1 MNSTAIPVLL
11 SLSPSIS
18 SGTPILTWSPILWT
32 TGILCLLGAVTA
44 AMVLNDD
51 LHKVSPLL
59 ERIPRVYGRSGIVD
73 LVKAI
78 VNTQAYLHDGYRKTK
93 GVGGLFKLPTPTR
106 WVVVATDPETMRD
119 IYRGSDN
126 DLSSSDAI
134 EAILQFS
141 HTLGPEIL
149 DNPYHVPLMT
159 SLLSKRLD
167 EICPG
172 MFEELEYVFKKSLE
186 VNDIH
191 GHTFLENVVSS
202 VSNRIFVGLSL
213 CRNQRFLQLTRTFT
227 FRMTIVGFIL
237 SGTPSFLRRF
247 LAFLISP
254 NRVQAK
260 IAQLVQPVVL
270 RQRQAMVLKD
280 PKLSQSIDVLSNMMA
295 IAEGK
300 EQSAMALT
308 LRIMHLN
315 FAAVSSTSIILPLA
329 FNHLASRQDWQDE
342 IAAEVQE
349 IIDQEGWSF
358 RSPVSYAKV
367 GLTRERIR
375 TFAIFVVAVQSP
387 TKLSLTA
394 TLGRVVTAPSFTFSN
409 GITVPRGT
417 LLCATSRELCLDNT
431 GTEFQPFRFVKE
443 DEIRLATDSSTTSTP
458 QYMPWGHGKHACP
471 GRFFAVCQ
479 MKAIIAYTFFHY
491 RVSVANQRQP
501 TLKWLFVMSAPDK
514 SLQFRFEPRQRDV
527 L

>member
-1 MNSTAIPVLL
+1 MNSTTIPVLL
-11 SLSPSIS
+11 DLSSSIS
-18 SGTPILTWSPILWT
+18 LGTPTLTSSTFLWT
-32 TGILCLLGAVTA
+32 TGILCLLGAVTIA
-44 AMVLNDD
+44 KVLNDSD
-51 LHKVSPLL
+51 LHK
-59 ERIPRVYGRSGIVD
+59 IPRVYGRSGIVD

-78 VNTQAYLHDGYRKTK
+78 VNTQAYLHDGYLKTK

-126 DLSSSDAI
+126 ELSSSDAI

-172 MFEELEYVFKKSLE
+172 MFEELDYVFQKSLE
-186 VNDIH
+186 SNDIH

-202 VSNRIFVGLSL
+202 VSNRIFVGLPL
-213 CRNQRFLQLTRTFT
+213 CRNQQFLQLTRTFT

-237 SGTPSFLRRF
+237 SGTPYFLRRF

-254 NRVQAK
+254 NRVQAR

-270 RQRQAMVLKD
+270 QQQKAMVLKE
-280 PKLSQSIDVLSNMMA
+280 PKLAQSIDVLSNMMA

-342 IAAEVQE
+342 IAAEAQE

-358 RSPVSYAKV
+358 AALSRMP
-367 GLTRERIR
+367 
-375 TFAIFVVAVQSP
+375 
-387 TKLSLTA
+387 KLDSLVKEVMRFHHFSST

-431 GTEFQPFRFVKE
+431 GAEFQPFRFVKE

-491 RVSVANQRQP
+491 KVSVANQRQP
-501 TLKWLFVMSAPDK
+501 ALKWLFVMSAPDK
-514 SLQFRFEPRQRDV
+514 TLQFRFEPRQRDV